1 MRERV
6 AAWDAALAA
15 VRVCMRDA
23 GLREAPTPMLVDE
36 LALEPWIEPVRAGEG
51 WIQTSPELAMKRLLA
66 RGSGPIFQIA
76 AVARAG
82 ERGAWH
88 RESFALLEW
97 YRDVPDVAAVRRDVE
112 RVIAAVVDALAPW
125 RSPWAI
131 AAPAQWREVAFLD
144 ALAEHGVALRGDEDP
159 AALAHAC
166 KGVLEISTPRC
177 RDPFARTLEAWTA
190 LFSAW
195 CDGALDRWLADRADT
210 GEGVH
215 LVDFPAP
222 LAALAE
228 RSADAHGRA
237 VSRRF
242 ESHAFGRELANGYG
256 ELRDANEQRA
266 RFLAVA
272 ELRAAHDLPALALP
286 ERFLADLPALPPC
299 AGCAL
304 GLDRL
309 VALALGATSLADV
322 ALDA

>member
-15 VRVCMRDA
+15 VRTCMRDA
-23 GLREAPTPMLVDE
+23 GMCEAPTPVVVDE
-36 LALEPWIEPVRAGEG
+36 LALEPWIEPVCVGQG
-51 WIQTSPELAMKRLLA
+51 FLQTSPELVMKRLLA

-82 ERGAWH
+82 ERGDWH

-97 YRDVPDVAAVRRDVE
+97 YRDAPDTIAVRRDVE

-125 RSPWAI
+125 RSPSAI
-131 AAPAQWREVAFLD
+131 AAPVRWREFAFLD
-144 ALAEHGVALRGDEDP
+144 VLAEHGVTLRGDEDADTLMHECSGIFGLP
-159 AALAHAC
+159 VA
-166 KGVLEISTPRC
+166 RC
-177 RDPFARTLEAWTA
+177 RDPFASTLEAWTI
-190 LFSAW
+190 LFTLW
-195 CDGALDRWLADRADT
+195 CDDGLDRWLAERGEA

-228 RSADAHGRA
+228 RSIDAQGRA

-256 ELRDANEQRA
+256 ELRDADEQRK
-266 RFLAVA
+266 RFTAVA
-272 ELRAAHDLPALALP
+272 DLRAAYGLPARALP

-322 ALDA
+322 ALDP